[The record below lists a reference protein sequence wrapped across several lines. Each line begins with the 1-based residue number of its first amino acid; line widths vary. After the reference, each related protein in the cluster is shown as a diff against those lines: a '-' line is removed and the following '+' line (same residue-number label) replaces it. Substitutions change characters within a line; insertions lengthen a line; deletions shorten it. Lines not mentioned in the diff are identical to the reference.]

1 MINAGQAVG
10 YLDLDTSGFTK
21 GFKSAKSD
29 LKAFQSDTATA
40 QDKTVALGSAMAG
53 VGSTLTK
60 SVTAPLVGI
69 GAAAVK
75 VTSDF
80 DSGMSKVSAISGA
93 TGEDLQ
99 ALRDKAIEMGAKTKF
114 SAGESAEAFQY
125 MAMAGWKTED
135 MLNGISGV
143 MDLAAASGEELGT
156 VSDIV
161 TDALTAFGLSA
172 KDSGHFA
179 DVLAQASSNSNTN
192 VGLMGATFKYVAP
205 IAGALGYSIEDTA
218 TAIGLMAN
226 AGIKGEQAGTS
237 LRAILTRLIDPPKD
251 AAVAMQELGIEMT
264 NMDGS
269 VKPLDEVIGQL
280 RTGFAGLDD
289 SQKAAF
295 ASAIGGQEAMSGLLA
310 IVGASDADFEKLTS
324 AIDNSDGAAQR
335 MAETMQDNLAGS
347 VEQLGGALESA
358 GIVIGE
364 KLSPYIRQLAD
375 WLAGLV
381 DKFNNLSPE
390 MQDFIIKAGLVAAA
404 IGPILL
410 IGGKFLMFIATFG
423 TKIKAMVEG
432 FKLLGTMFKT
442 FGSGIGSLV
451 TKGFGLLKGAITG
464 IMGALKALWG
474 VMLANPITIVI
485 AVIAALVGAFIY
497 FWNTSEDFRNFWINL
512 WEGIKNAASSAVDW
526 IKEKI
531 GQIGTFFTETLPN
544 AFNSALQW
552 IKDNWLGIGLLLVN
566 PIVGGLK
573 LLYDNNEGFRDW
585 VNNLWDTIKEGFQ
598 NGWEAIVTFFTE
610 TIPAWVESVGQFFM
624 ELPYKIGYALGYAY
638 ETIRQKI
645 MEWGMYLIETIPQ
658 IIDNVHQWFMQLPGR
673 IWGALTAAYN
683 YVVQWGIETWN
694 SFVTTCTNI
703 YNTVVEWFQQL
714 PTRIWEFITDAYNKI
729 VQWGID
735 TWNSFVQ
742 TCTNVYNSVIQW
754 FQQLPGAIWNFLLDI
769 INKIAQW
776 GSNIISSVGS
786 SMSGMFNSIVS
797 WLSGLP
803 GQFSAWFGN
812 VLNYLWSL
820 PGQMWDIGA
829 SILNSLWSGLQ
840 SVFGGLIS
848 WVSNIADSI
857 LGFFRGIIDGA
868 SSARRASRSVGGY
881 SSATGIDWVP
891 RNNYPIFAHQGE
903 RLLTQQQAREYADY
917 EQGRGTGG
925 GGQGFSINIQNM
937 TVRSDSD
944 IDMIAQKLYNKVK
957 KDKRGGGI

>member
-1 MINAGQAVG
+1 M
-10 YLDLDTSGFTK
+10 
-21 GFKSAKSD
+21 
-29 LKAFQSDTATA
+29 
-40 QDKTVALGSAMAG
+40 
-53 VGSTLTK
+53 
-60 SVTAPLVGI
+60 
-69 GAAAVK
+69 
-75 VTSDF
+75 
-80 DSGMSKVSAISGA
+80 
-93 TGEDLQ
+93 
-99 ALRDKAIEMGAKTKF
+99 
-114 SAGESAEAFQY
+114 
-125 MAMAGWKTED
+125 GWKTGD
-135 MLNGISGV
+135 MLNGISGI
-143 MDLAAASGEELGT
+143 MDLAAASGEDLGQ

-172 KDSGHFA
+172 QDAGHFA

-324 AIDNSDGAAQR
+324 AIDNSDGAAQK

-347 VEQLGGALESA
+347 VEQLGGAIESA

-375 WLAGLV
+375 WIASLV

-390 MQDFIIKAGLVAAA
+390 MQDFIIKAGLIAAA

-410 IGGKFLMFIATFG
+410 IGGKLLIFFG
-423 TKIKAMVEG
+423 TLGTSLKGIMDG
-432 FKLLGTMFKT
+432 FKVLGSVFKGLT
-442 FGSGIGSLV
+442 SGIGSLV
-451 TKGFGLLKGAITG
+451 TKGFGLLKGAVTG
-464 IMGALKALWG
+464 VMGALKALWG

-485 AVIAALVGAFIY
+485 AIIAALVAAFIY

-512 WEGIKNAASSAVDW
+512 WDTIKEAAGNAVDW
-526 IKEKI
+526 LKDKI
-531 GQIGTFFTETLPN
+531 NQIGAFFTETLPN
-544 AFNSALQW
+544 AFNAVIDW
-552 IKDNWLGIGLLLVN
+552 IKENWLGLGLLLVN

-585 VNNLWDTIKEGFQ
+585 ANNLWENIKGAFTD
-598 NGWEAIVTFFTE
+598 GWNAIVNFFTE
-610 TIPAWVESVGQFFM
+610 TIPAWIESVGQFFM

-638 ETIRQKI
+638 ETIRLKI
-645 MEWGMYLIETIPQ
+645 IEWGTYLIETVPQ
-658 IIDNVHQWFMQLPGR
+658 IIENVHQWFMQLPGK
-673 IWGALTAAYN
+673 IWEALTNAYN
-683 YVVQWGIETWN
+683 FIVQWGIDTWN
-694 SFVTTCTNI
+694 NFIQTCTNI
-703 YNTVVEWFQQL
+703 YNTVVEWFTQL
-714 PTRIWEFITDAYNKI
+714 PIKIWEFLTDAYNKI

-742 TCTNVYNSVIQW
+742 TVTNVYNSVVQW
-754 FQQLPGAIWNFLLDI
+754 FQQLPGAIWGFLTSAY
-769 INKIAQW
+769 NNVVQW
-776 GSNIISSVGS
+776 GSNVWNSVS
-786 SMSGMFNSIVS
+786 NAMSNMFNSVVS

-803 GQFSAWFGN
+803 GQFMSWFGS

-820 PGQMWDIGA
+820 PGQMWNIGS
-829 SILNSLWSGLQ
+829 SIISNLWNGLQ
-840 SVFGGLIS
+840 SMIGGLLS

-868 SSARRASRSVGGY
+868 SSARSAARSVGGY
-881 SSATGIDWVP
+881 SHAGGLDWVP
-891 RNNYPIFAHQGE
+891 RNNYPVLAHQGE
-903 RLLTQQQAREYADY
+903 AILTQQENREYQQY
-917 EQGRGTGG
+917 KNGNGGTGG
-925 GGQGFSINIQNM
+925 INITISNM
-937 TVRSDSD
+937 QVRETSD

-957 KDKRGGGI
+957 KDKRGGGYNG

>member
-60 SVTAPLVGI
+60 YVTAPLVGV

-289 SQKAAF
+289 AQKASF

-347 VEQLGGALESA
+347 VEQLGGAIESA
-358 GIVIGE
+358 GIVIGD

-375 WLAGLV
+375 WIAELV

-390 MQDFIIKAGLVAAA
+390 MQDFIIKAGLIAAA
-404 IGPILL
+404 VGPILL
-410 IGGKFLMFIATFG
+410 IGGKFLMFVATFG
-423 TKIKAMVEG
+423 SKIKAMVDG

-451 TKGFGLLKGAITG
+451 SKGFGLLKGAITG

-474 VMLANPITIVI
+474 IMLANPITIVI
-485 AVIAALVGAFIY
+485 AIIAALVGAFIY

-512 WEGIKNAASSAVDW
+512 WEGIKDAASSAVDW

-544 AFNSALQW
+544 AFNSAIQW

-573 LLYDNNEGFRDW
+573 LLYDNNEGFRNW
-585 VNNLWDTIKEGFQ
+585 VNNLWDTIKEGFK

-610 TIPAWVESVGQFFM
+610 TIPAWVESVGQFFL

-673 IWGALTAAYN
+673 IWEALVSAYN
-683 YVVQWGIETWN
+683 FIVQWGTDTWN
-694 SFVTTCTNI
+694 SFIQTCTNV

-729 VQWGID
+729 VQWGVD
-735 TWNSFVQ
+735 TWNSFVN
-742 TCTNVYNSVIQW
+742 TCVNIYNTVVQW

-769 INKIAQW
+769 VNKIGQW
-776 GSNIISSVGS
+776 GWSMINSVGS
-786 SMSGMFNSIVS
+786 SMSNMYNTVVS

-803 GQFSAWFGN
+803 GQFSAWFGS
-812 VLNYLWSL
+812 VLNFLWGL
-820 PGQMWDIGA
+820 PGEMYNIGA
-829 SILNSLWSGLQ
+829 NILNSLWSGLQ
-840 SVFGGLIS
+840 SVFSGLIN
-848 WVSNIADSI
+848 WVSSIADSI

-868 SSARRASRSVGGY
+868 SSARRASKSVGGY

-917 EQGRGTGG
+917 EQGRSTGG
-925 GGQGFSINIQNM
+925 GGQGFAINIQNM

-957 KDKRGGGI
+957 KDKRGGGV

>member
-1 MINAGQAVG
+1 MINAGRAVG

-29 LKAFQSDTATA
+29 LKAFQSDTATT

-60 SVTAPLVGI
+60 YVTAPLVGI

-93 TGEDLQ
+93 TGDDLQ
-99 ALRDKAIEMGAKTKF
+99 QLRDKAIEMGAKTKF

-172 KDSGHFA
+172 QDAGHFA

-310 IVGASDADFEKLTS
+310 IVGASDEDFNKLVG
-324 AIDNSDGAAQR
+324 AIGNSDGAAQR
-335 MAETMQDNLAGS
+335 MAETMQDNLGGAM
-347 VEQLGGALESA
+347 EQLGGALESA
-358 GIVIGE
+358 GIVIGD
-364 KLSPYIRQLAD
+364 KLTPYIRKLAE
-375 WLAGLV
+375 WITALIE
-381 DKFNNLSPE
+381 KFNNLSPE
-390 MQDFIIKAGLVAAA
+390 MQDLIIKIGLVAAA
-404 IGPILL
+404 VGPLLMIFGKIITSVARIGD
-410 IGGKFLMFIATFG
+410 T
-423 TKIKAMVEG
+423 IKN
-432 FKLLGTMFKT
+432 
-442 FGSGIGSLV
+442 
-451 TKGFGLLKGAITG
+451 LKGAVTG
-464 IMGALKALWG
+464 VMGALKALWG
-474 VMLANPITIVI
+474 VMLANPITLVI
-485 AVIAALVGAFIY
+485 AAIAALVGAFIY

-512 WEGIKNAASSAVDW
+512 WEKIKEATSSAVDW

-531 GQIGTFFTETLPN
+531 NQIGTFFTETLPN
-544 AFNSALQW
+544 AFNSVIEW
-552 IKDNWLGIGLLLVN
+552 VKENWLGLGLLLVN

-573 LLYDNNEGFRDW
+573 LLYDNNEGFREW
-585 VNNLWDTIKEGFQ
+585 ANNLWETVKEAFT
-598 NGWEAIVTFFTE
+598 NGWNAIVTFFTE
-610 TIPAWVESVGQFFM
+610 AIPAWVESVGQFFM

-673 IWGALTAAYN
+673 IWEALVSAYN
-683 YVVQWGIETWN
+683 FIVQWGTDTWN
-694 SFVTTCTNI
+694 SFIQTCTNI

-729 VQWGID
+729 VQWGVD
-735 TWNSFVQ
+735 TWNSFVN
-742 TCTNVYNSVIQW
+742 TCVNIYNTVVQW

-769 INKIAQW
+769 INKIGQW
-776 GSNIISSVGS
+776 GWSMISSVGS

-797 WLSGLP
+797 WLSRLP
-803 GQFSAWFGN
+803 GQFSAWFGS
-812 VLNYLWSL
+812 VLNFLWGL
-820 PGQMWDIGA
+820 PGEMYNIGA
-829 SILNSLWSGLQ
+829 DMLNSLWSGLQ
-840 SVFGGLIS
+840 SVFDGLIS
-848 WVSNIADSI
+848 WVSSIADSI
-857 LGFFRGIIDGA
+857 LGIFRGIVDGA
-868 SSARRASRSVGGY
+868 NSARRASRSVGGY

-917 EQGRGTGG
+917 EQGRSTGG

-937 TVRSDSD
+937 NVRSDSD
-944 IDMIAQKLYNKVK
+944 IDMIAQKLYSKVK
-957 KDKRGGGI
+957 KDKRGGGA